1 VVKIKA
7 EIPGENYALREYFD
21 LTGRITTGG

>member
-7 EIPGENYALREYFD
+7 EIQGEKCALREYFD
-21 LTGRITTGG
+21 LKGRIITGR